1 MLGVWSLKSWT
12 TREVPFTFF
21 NMSNYSFFFFFFLP
35 KGHKVSE
42 LATVTRGWSKLMGYV
57 AQARNSH
64 PYSSRENLK

>member
-1 MLGVWSLKSWT
+1 MLGVWT
-12 TREVPFTFF
+12 PREVPFTFF
-21 NMSNYSFFFFFFLP
+21 NTSNYSFFFFLQ

-64 PYSSRENLK
+64 PYSSHENLK